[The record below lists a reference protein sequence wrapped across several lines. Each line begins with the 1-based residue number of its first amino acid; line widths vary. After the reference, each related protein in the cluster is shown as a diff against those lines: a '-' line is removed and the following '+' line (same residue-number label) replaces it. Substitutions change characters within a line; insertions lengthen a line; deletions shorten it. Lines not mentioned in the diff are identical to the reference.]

1 MPPTTPSPDV
11 LSPLESSVMAI
22 VWRLGEATAEDVS
35 GELAAPLTN
44 ASVRTLLRRVEA
56 KGFLTHRTEGRA
68 FVYRP
73 RVEVDAAAR
82 SALRR
87 LVDRFYGGSV
97 EQLVLGMVD
106 GRMLDRRDLDRLA
119 RRASRVGDRSDRS
132 DRKVSR

>member
-1 MPPTTPSPDV
+1 MPPTIPSPDV

-22 VWRLGEATAEDVS
+22 VWRLGEATAEDV
-35 GELAAPLTN
+35 GRELVEPLTN
-44 ASVRTLLRRVEA
+44 ASVRTLLRRIEA
-56 KGFLTHRTEGRA
+56 KRFLTHRIDGRT

-73 RVEVDAAAR
+73 RVEADDAAR

-106 GRMLDRRDLDRLA
+106 GRMIERRDLDRLA
-119 RRASRVGDRSDRS
+119 RRARGPAKRATR
-132 DRKVSR
+132 